1 MGLFLN
7 SFYLL
12 ALALASPWLAWRFIL
27 KGRSFTN
34 FLSRFTGET
43 GFSKIPDYKK
53 TIWFHGVSVGE
64 IHLLRQLISTI
75 RETKPDW
82 QCVVSSST
90 DNGLMEARKCFN
102 GLHVFA
108 FPLDFT
114 WAIYKSISQ
123 IKSDLVV
130 LAESELWP
138 NFINCC
144 KLTGVPVSIIN
155 GRMSPKTQSRY
166 MRFPRLAKS
175 ILSKIKCFAV
185 QNTDTEIFL
194 HKLGVT
200 PSSTLVTGSIKFDG
214 VKFSRSDPNVE
225 KFKKMFGINNNEII
239 WVAGS
244 TQEPEELFVLNAY
257 AELKKEFPMLRLI
270 IVPRQPDLFNN
281 VKKLIESK
289 GLPFKNR
296 SELETS
302 TAPEG
307 SIILV
312 DSLGELRFIWGL
324 AELAFVG
331 GSMDGKRGGQNM
343 IEPAAYG
350 ASVFFGDKIWNFK
363 QVATQLIEAGGAKM
377 VSSPSMLAD
386 TAKSL
391 LTNEILRQEMGIK
404 AKNYVVSQ
412 QGATLKTINMI
423 ESILCKNSLNQ
434 AA

>member
-1 MGLFLN
+1 
-7 SFYLL
+7 
-12 ALALASPWLAWRFIL
+12 
-27 KGRSFTN
+27 
-34 FLSRFTGET
+34 
-43 GFSKIPDYKK
+43 
-53 TIWFHGVSVGE
+53 
-64 IHLLRQLISTI
+64 
-75 RETKPDW
+75 
-82 QCVVSSST
+82 
-90 DNGLMEARKCFN
+90 
-102 GLHVFA
+102 
-108 FPLDFT
+108 
-114 WAIYKSISQ
+114 
-123 IKSDLVV
+123 
-130 LAESELWP
+130 
-138 NFINCC
+138 
-144 KLTGVPVSIIN
+144 
-155 GRMSPKTQSRY
+155 
-166 MRFPRLAKS
+166 
-175 ILSKIKCFAV
+175 
-185 QNTDTEIFL
+185 
-194 HKLGVT
+194 
-200 PSSTLVTGSIKFDG
+200 
-214 VKFSRSDPNVE
+214 
-225 KFKKMFGINNNEII
+225 
-239 WVAGS
+239 
-244 TQEPEELFVLNAY
+244 
-257 AELKKEFPMLRLI
+257 MLRLI
-270 IVPRQPDLFNN
+270 IVPRQPDLLNN